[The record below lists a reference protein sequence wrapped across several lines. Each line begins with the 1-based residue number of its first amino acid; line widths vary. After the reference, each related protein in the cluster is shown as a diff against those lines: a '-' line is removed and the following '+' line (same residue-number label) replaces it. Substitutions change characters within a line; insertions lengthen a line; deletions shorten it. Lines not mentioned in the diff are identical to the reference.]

1 MSMLEFVQTM
11 DLPALLLFLGNII
24 CIVVV
29 VFIER
34 KHPSSAW
41 AWMFVLIF
49 LPVIGFLTYALLG
62 RRLRKKHLYRF
73 SGGQHT
79 GLLQLIEEQKD
90 ALQHDA
96 FTFKDD
102 AAAQHNK
109 LLYMQLA
116 YNGAVITQNNDVTIF
131 TDGRQKFEQLLR
143 DLKNA
148 KHHIHMQY
156 YIFRHDE
163 LGQRILQVLEEK
175 AKEGVEVRFLYDA
188 IGSNRLFKK
197 HMHPLAEAGGL
208 SEVFFPSIFPLI
220 NPRLNFRNHRKIVVI
235 DGGIGYVGGFNVGNE
250 YLGVE
255 EKYGYWR
262 DTHTR
267 IEGSAVHALQTRFLV
282 DWNMASKE
290 HRVTYDDCYY
300 PTIEREGSTA
310 VQIVSS
316 GPDDEHDALKYSYVK
331 MIVSAK
337 RYVYIQSPYFVPDE
351 TVFEAVRMA
360 SLCGVEVRLMIPA
373 VPDHKIVYAATMS
386 YMEDLLK
393 AGVHI
398 DLYDGG
404 FMHAKTIVIDD
415 EVATCGTTNFDVR
428 SFKLNFEVN
437 AFLFD
442 TEKAI
447 DMRRI
452 YERDLQVSKPL
463 TMEAYK
469 KRSFRKRTQE
479 SLARLISPIL

>member
-1 MSMLEFVQTM
+1 MS
-11 DLPALLLFLGNII
+11 
-24 CIVVV
+24 
-29 VFIER
+29 
-34 KHPSSAW
+34 
-41 AWMFVLIF
+41 
-49 LPVIGFLTYALLG
+49 
-62 RRLRKKHLYRF
+62 
-73 SGGQHT
+73 
-79 GLLQLIEEQKD
+79 
-90 ALQHDA
+90 
-96 FTFKDD
+96 
-102 AAAQHNK
+102 
-109 LLYMQLA
+109 
-116 YNGAVITQNNDVTIF
+116 
-131 TDGRQKFEQLLR
+131 DGRQKFEQLLR

-197 HMHPLAEAGGL
+197 HMRPLAEAGGL

-235 DGGIGYVGGFNVGNE
+235 DGNIGYVGGFNVGNE

-267 IEGSAVHALQTRFLV
+267 IEGSAVHALQTRFLI

-331 MIVSAK
+331 MIVSA
-337 RYVYIQSPYFVPDE
+337 RCYVYIQSPYFVPDE

-373 VPDHKIVYAATMS
+373 VPDYKIVYAATMS